1 MEGSRPDKEIMKQP
15 QDSVNLPLEYRKI
28 NDSRLRTGLLIN
40 LNDKGS
46 LFHCRAEM
54 SVGTILKLR
63 LMFADGYELTSFEAC
78 AKIVWKDP
86 HFERD
91 WREYKYGAEFTH
103 ISEEDKQKLMRLLSV
118 CSLEEKLKSYRVS
131 SNRDNYAHPIGPQ
144 GAWDFPFIK
153 EKGLG

>member
-28 NDSRLRTGLLIN
+28 NDSCLRTGLLIN

-78 AKIVWKDP
+78 AKIVSKDP

-103 ISEEDKQKLMRLLSV
+103 ISEEDKPKLNRLLFVLSHWHTVSWIARHEFPSYPSTFPSV
-118 CSLEEKLKSYRVS
+118 IR
-131 SNRDNYAHPIGPQ
+131 
-144 GAWDFPFIK
+144 
-153 EKGLG
+153 GLYHHLAP